1 MNIWFYILLAF
12 LGGVS
17 FGVPSSFVKLAY
29 GSGFSTAD
37 VVGAQFFFGASILW
51 IIGFFRGKIA
61 VPFGTIVKLLLSGI
75 PMALTTLFYYHSLN
89 YLDASIAIIM
99 LFQFTWM
106 GVLGEWLI
114 DKIQPTRGKII
125 SVIFLF
131 VGSLLAVN
139 VISAPLHTIPIQ
151 GVLWGL
157 LAAVSFTVF
166 IFVSG
171 RVSVHIDPL
180 KKSLFMATGAFL
192 VSLFIY
198 PPLFLINGSMT
209 GDFLIWGL
217 ILGLFGVALPPF
229 LYSISLPHMTSGL
242 GTILSAS
249 ELPTSVIL
257 SMIILREHVSWIQWS
272 GIVIILLAIILPSF
286 ISTYSRY
293 KIKSQLYR

>member
-1 MNIWFYILLAF
+1 LNIWFYILLAF

-17 FGVPSSFVKLAY
+17 FGVPASFVKLAY

-51 IIGFFRGKIA
+51 VIGVLRGKISI
-61 VPFGTIVKLLLSGI
+61 PFSTIIKLLLAGV
-75 PMALTTLFYYHSLN
+75 PMALTTLFYYHSLH

-99 LFQFTWM
+99 LFQFTWL
-106 GVLGEWLI
+106 GVLGEWII
-114 DKIQPTRGKII
+114 DKIRPTRGKILAI
-125 SVIFLF
+125 IFLF

-139 VISAPLHTIPIQ
+139 VISSPLHTIPIQ

-229 LYSISLPHMTSGL
+229 LYSISLPHMSSGL

-257 SMIILREHVSWIQWS
+257 SMIILGEHVSSIQWS
-272 GIVIILLAIILPSF
+272 GIVIILFAMILPSLV
-286 ISTYSRY
+286 SAYS
-293 KIKSQLYR
+293 KIKKFSKG

>member
-1 MNIWFYILLAF
+1 MKVWFYILLAF

-51 IIGFFRGKIA
+51 LIGILRRKII
-61 VPFGTIVKLLLSGI
+61 VSFGTGIKLLLSGI

-106 GVLGEWLI
+106 GVFGEWLI
-114 DKIQPTRGKII
+114 DKIRPTRAKVI
-125 SVIFLF
+125 SIIFLF

-139 VISAPLHTIPIQ
+139 IISAPLHTIPIQ

-157 LAAVSFTVF
+157 LAAISFTVF

-209 GDFLIWGL
+209 GDFFIWGL

-229 LYSISLPHMTSGL
+229 LYSISLPHMSSGL

-272 GIVIILLAIILPSF
+272 GIVIILFGMIMPSIISAYF
-286 ISTYSRY
+286 FKKVNR
-293 KIKSQLYR
+293 KLYR

>member
-1 MNIWFYILLAF
+1 MGIWFYILLAF

-51 IIGFFRGKIA
+51 IVGLFSRKIA
-61 VPFGTIVKLLLSGI
+61 VSFPTIIKLLLSGI
-75 PMALTTLFYYHSLN
+75 PMALTTLFYYQSLN
-89 YLDASIAIIM
+89 YLDASIAIII
-99 LFQFTWM
+99 LFQFTWL
-106 GVLGEWLI
+106 GVLGEWMI
-114 DKIQPTRGKII
+114 DKIRPTRGKVI
-125 SVIFLF
+125 SVILLF

-139 VISAPLHTIPIQ
+139 VISAPLQEIPMQ

-180 KKSLFMATGAFL
+180 KKSLYMATGAFL

-198 PPLFLINGSMT
+198 PPLFLVNGSMT

-217 ILGLFGVALPPF
+217 MLGLFGVAFPPL
-229 LYSISLPHMTSGL
+229 LYSISLPHISSGL

-257 SMIILREHVSWIQWS
+257 SMIILHEHVSWGQWT
-272 GIVIILLAIILPSF
+272 GIVIILFGMILPSLV
-286 ISTYSRY
+286 SAYTRNKMKSRVT
-293 KIKSQLYR
+293 